1 MSHARS
7 RSVLL
12 ALLFSLVAAQASA
25 QPLKGTITGTVKDK
39 DTGQPIAGVTVVAQG
54 PQGELAEVTDDK
66 GNYTIT
72 EVPVGKYLVVFF
84 TPGGNAPKMKR
95 EAWVEAGSMIRVNAT
110 FSQKEEDSKKT
121 EKVIEIVE
129 KASALDIGSTKRGT
143 KFDRDYMNRAPSSG
157 RSSGGFLPWRASRA
171 PDERKAERAR
181 AAPPPPPHRSMAP
194 PPRPLTLPLPPPPPA
209 TMPAPQAGSADD
221 NLQFNAFLR
230 FLAEHGKYALPAD
243 VSTRV
248 VVTVRDRDGRP
259 LPDAAIRVVDGQ
271 RTLLLRHTYADGRAL
286 VQASEL
292 RPLAQYPLDVQVGDA
307 TVRLQPG
314 WHRKPALEV
323 RLPVHRGETR
333 EVPLDVAFVL
343 DTTGSMGGQI
353 QSLRE
358 TLAEISTQ
366 LAHLHP
372 RPDVRFGMVLYRDRG
387 DEYVT
392 RVVPF
397 TPSLP
402 DFQRALD
409 GVVAGGG
416 GDTPED
422 VQAGLE
428 QAVRALK
435 WRGHGVRIAFLVG
448 DAAPHLD
455 YEERYTYVDAMHEA
469 AARGIKIATVGVDG
483 LDLAGE
489 VAWRQI
495 AQYTMAP
502 FVFLTFGE
510 KGDSEGGTPSSVSHH
525 IGSNWVA
532 ENLDAIIVR
541 LVKTELAHYSKTGS
555 PPREDFFE
563 ASRGKG
569 PSDDVLSD
577 LFRQSV
583 QQLTDYCVHRL
594 DDRTPTVVAGL
605 AAPDAALGKLAGK
618 LETQLQLGLSR
629 ARAFQ
634 LVEGAETNKLRQVLK
649 TQSSLSYDETRMI
662 ALGKLVPAKL
672 AVLSQLSR
680 GAPGRLELVVKLVH
694 LGSGEILSMSLL
706 KIDESLL
713 ASR

>member
-1 MSHARS
+1 MRPSS
-7 RSVLL
+7 WMVVLGL
-12 ALLFSLVAAQASA
+12 AVA
-25 QPLKGTITGTVKDK
+25 
-39 DTGQPIAGVTVVAQG
+39 
-54 PQGELAEVTDDK
+54 
-66 GNYTIT
+66 
-72 EVPVGKYLVVFF
+72 VGSCAK
-84 TPGGNAPKMKR
+84 
-95 EAWVEAGSMIRVNAT
+95 
-110 FSQKEEDSKKT
+110 
-121 EKVIEIVE
+121 
-129 KASALDIGSTKRGT
+129 
-143 KFDRDYMNRAPSSG
+143 RAPADSPAPPPAPPISTATADKKEAAPESVNGARDESG
-157 RSSGGFLPWRASRA
+157 
-171 PDERKAERAR
+171 KAHGSVEV
-181 AAPPPPPHRSMAP
+181 PPPPP
-194 PPRPLTLPLPPPPPA
+194 PPPPPSA
-209 TMPAPQAGSADD
+209 PPMPEPSAPPASEAEPGDRTTGRKTKGDDAGRIKLSRPEITGTKKKGKTAGKPGSGGGKPGRADGTTSYPSTFLPADETPSAPSRPAAPASGPVRAGSADD

-230 FLAEHGKYALPAD
+230 FADDNASLGLRND
-243 VSTRV
+243 VSRRV
-248 VVTVRDRDGRP
+248 IVRVTDKDGLP
-259 LPDAAIRVVDGQ
+259 LPDAVVTASDRGKALVE
-271 RTLLLRHTYADGRAL
+271 RRTYADGRTML
-286 VQASEL
+286 FPSEL
-292 RPLAQYPLDVQVGDA
+292 PALARQGTRLSVTWNGKHADA
-307 TVRLQPG
+307 GAG
-314 WHRKPALEV
+314 WASHHTLEV
-323 RLPVHRGETR
+323 RIPTSRGAFQQ
-333 EVPLDVAFVL
+333 VPLDLAFVL
-343 DTTGSMGGQI
+343 DTTGSMGDEIDALKKTLDQI
-353 QSLRE
+353 NFQITNLS
-358 TLAEISTQ
+358 
-366 LAHLHP
+366 P
-372 RPDVRFGMVLYRDRG
+372 RPDVRFGMVLFRDRG
-387 DEYVT
+387 DDYVT
-392 RVVPF
+392 QVVDF

-402 DFQRALD
+402 QFQRRLAS
-409 GVVAGGG
+409 VEAGGG

-422 VQAGLE
+422 VQAGLDD
-428 QAVRALK
+428 AMHKLK
-435 WRGHGVRIAFLVG
+435 WREKGVKLAFLIG
-448 DAAPHLD
+448 DAAPHTD
-455 YEERYTYVDAMHEA
+455 YGQGYTYLHAMRD
-469 AARGIKIATVGVDG
+469 AARRAIKIATIGASG
-483 LDLAGE
+483 LDKPAE
-489 VAWRQI
+489 VAWRQL